1 MATLSKADNANNGNK
16 KSSLSF
22 KAIRSELKKVSWPN
36 RKELG
41 NHTTVVIVFCA
52 ITALG
57 IFIADTVFLKGLSFL

>member
-1 MATLSKADNANNGNK
+1 MATPSKAATANNGK
-16 KSSLSF
+16 KKNSLSF

-41 NHTTVVIVFCA
+41 NHTTVVLVTCA